1 MILNAWRG
9 RYSRVFLTASVPL
22 VWDGEVE
29 AVLLM
34 TWEGQNIDQDLNE
47 VWSSM
52 LSVFGVTCILTIILS
67 IYLSGAI
74 SRPLKKLAKAAE
86 NLRKGQGRAED
97 IPDFSMRMDEIGD
110 LSVVLR
116 DMTMTLS
123 EKMDAIERFAAD
135 VSHELKN
142 PLTSLRSA
150 VETLSVVK
158 AEEDKEKLMGI
169 IEHDINRL
177 DRLITDISR
186 SSRLDTEIAR
196 QSFKTLDLRV
206 TLKNVLLMFDMLLNQ
221 KDVSK
226 VDGWAYRTE
235 SQGVQIALESD
246 LNGTVFIEGVEG
258 HLMQVFE
265 NIISNALSFAPKGS
279 TILISVEKRKNKVFI
294 SIENM
299 GPPIPKGKEETI
311 FERFYSERP
320 EHEEYGQNSGL
331 GLSICKQI
339 IDAHMGDIY
348 AENIIGF
355 TGEAIGVRFNIV
367 LDVVNP

>member
-1 MILNAWRG
+1 MKTSLTLLSAGIISALSSTAVNANDLVISG
-9 RYSRVFLTASVPL
+9 VIDGPLSGGVPKAVEL
-22 VWDGEVE
+22 FVVNDIADLSAYGVGSANNGGGTDGEEFTFPTGVSASAGTYIYVASE
-29 AVLLM
+29 
-34 TWEGQNIDQDLNE
+34 IDGFTAFFGSAPDYDS
-47 VWSSM
+47 SSM
-52 LSVFGVTCILTIILS
+52 GI
-67 IYLSGAI
+67 
-74 SRPLKKLAKAAE
+74 
-86 NLRKGQGRAED
+86 N
-97 IPDFSMRMDEIGD
+97 GD
-110 LSVVLR
+110 
-116 DMTMTLS
+116 
-123 EKMDAIERFAAD
+123 DAIELFKD
-135 VSHELKN
+135 G
-142 PLTSLRSA
+142 
-150 VETLSVVK
+150 SVI
-158 AEEDKEKLMGI
+158 DTFG
-169 IEHDINRL
+169 DIN
-177 DRLITDISR
+177 TDGNGTAWEY
-186 SSRLDTEIAR
+186 L
-196 QSFKTLDLRV
+196 
-206 TLKNVLLMFDMLLNQ
+206 
-221 KDVSK
+221 
-226 VDGWAYRTE
+226 DGWAYRTE